1 VLRTWTTYYNRG
13 GFRPC
18 ELRHIWL
25 ALDQSGEQ
33 QQLGCMPKRKEPE
46 VAGEVSACLSPEEFQ
61 KTLRIKM
68 KKIAPRPK

>member
-1 VLRTWTTYYNRG
+1 
-13 GFRPC
+13 
-18 ELRHIWL
+18 
-25 ALDQSGEQ
+25 
-33 QQLGCMPKRKEPE
+33 MPKRKEPE